1 MTIIS
6 IPDNDRKE
14 RFIATAGQTIF
25 PFDFPIFAATD
36 LQVKRERAGVESTL
50 ILGTDYTLTGAGEQA
65 GGNITLTTGAQLND
79 IIVLLSA
86 MPSGRTTQYV
96 NGGDLPA
103 AALESDF
110 ARLQILLQQI
120 LRDARAGL
128 LYPSTDGPMP
138 DLPPIVSRAGRFL
151 AFDAQGQPYAAGA
164 PGTALDAVA
173 RAGDTMTGALRIAA
187 GSAAAPGLTPAGDT
201 NSGIFAP
208 AADEI
213 GISLN
218 GQEVARF
225 NSNGLVGR
233 LVPRTWLDVASAA
246 TIDLGAQNADSLRV
260 TGTTPISGFGTAPS
274 GTRRRLRFAG
284 VLTIT
289 HSAALIC
296 PGAANII
303 TAAGDIADVESL
315 GSGNWVITGYQ
326 RAAGLPVLPGLI
338 AAAGLT
344 MPTAQLLGR
353 LAAGNGPIE
362 GISLGNTAPLLS
374 IGINRSAQ
382 QATISGATVDLSTAI
397 KPGVRRITLAFNGV
411 SSNGTSAKLVQI
423 GAGSFITSGYK
434 SSGGAIATASAGGSS
449 STAGFL
455 VGNFSLAAD
464 EINGI
469 MTLINNSGNDW
480 VMAFHGGSSAGNF
493 AAASGGFLSLGAPL
507 ERIRLITA
515 NGTDTFDG
523 GGVTVLEEF

>member
-1 MTIIS
+1 MTITS

-65 GGNITLTTGAQLND
+65 GGNITLTAGAQLND

-138 DLPPIVSRAGRFL
+138 DLPPIASRAGRFL

-173 RAGDTMTGALRIAA
+173 RAGDTMTGPLRIAA
-187 GSAAAPGLTPAGDT
+187 GSAAAPGLTPAGDPNT
-201 NSGIFAP
+201 GIFAP

-233 LVPRTWLDVASAA
+233 LVPRTWLDVASAT

-260 TGTTPISGFGTAPS
+260 TGTTGISGLGTAPS

-315 GSGNWVITGYQ
+315 GAGNWVITAFQ
-326 RAAGLPVLPGLI
+326 RAANLPFLNSM
-338 AAAGLT
+338 A
-344 MPTAQLLGR
+344 TARVLGR
-353 LAAGNGPIE
+353 LGAGSGPIE
-362 GISLGNTAPLLS
+362 TISLANPAPGLS
-374 IGINRSAQ
+374 LGIARGTE
-382 QATISGATVDLSTAI
+382 QATTSGTAI
-397 KPGVRRITLAFNGV
+397 DFTGIPAGVRRLTALLNGV
-411 SSNGTSAKLVQI
+411 STNGTANLALRL
-423 GAGSFITSGYK
+423 GTSGGFVASGYEGI
-434 SSGGAIATASAGGSS
+434 SGYWGSVSAVYTPLSTSFFTQSGTASAITIGRLLLENISGNVWLGTFTGTVESGGARWVSYCSG
-449 STAGFL
+449 
-455 VGNFSLAAD
+455 VVSLSDAL
-464 EINGI
+464 
-469 MTLINNSGNDW
+469 TQL
-480 VMAFHGGSSAGNF
+480 
-493 AAASGGFLSLGAPL
+493 
-507 ERIRLITA
+507 RLT
-515 NGTDTFDG
+515 TDTGTSIFDAG
-523 GGVTVLEEF
+523 TMNIMWEF